1 VTDPGTLETFAELS
15 IGLIGFAGVV
25 SALGKSRLHIETRSF
40 RIMALLLYSVTALL
54 GSVLPIVL
62 FSFELDPPEA
72 WIISSIVFALVYAG
86 IIVWGSFR
94 LRRLALGGHIPA
106 FMALALWSIGV
117 LVVLSLIYALLFAAS
132 SLHSFY
138 LAAVS
143 WALGMGVFHFCML
156 VVSIQVQDENT

>member
-1 VTDPGTLETFAELS
+1 MTDPGTLETFAELS

-62 FSFELDPPEA
+62 FSSELDPPET
-72 WIISSIVFALVYAG
+72 WIISSIVFALVSAG
-86 IIVWGSFR
+86 ILVWGSLR

-117 LVVLSLIYALLFAAS
+117 LVVIGLIYALLFATS

-156 VVSIQVQDENT
+156 VVSIQVQDENS